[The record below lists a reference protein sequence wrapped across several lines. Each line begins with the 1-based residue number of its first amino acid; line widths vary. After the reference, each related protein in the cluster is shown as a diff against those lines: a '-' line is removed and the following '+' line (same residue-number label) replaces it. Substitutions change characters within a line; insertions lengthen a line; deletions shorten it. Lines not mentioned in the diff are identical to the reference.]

1 MQKSMIG
8 ITSYSTYVPRR
19 RMRREA
25 IAAAWG
31 APAGAPSGPGCK
43 AVMNFDEDSLTMAQS
58 AAWPLVQS
66 GGAEALSF
74 ASTTSPY
81 WQRSPASLIAA
92 ACDLPAQ
99 TATADFGASLRAGTT
114 ALRAALDAV
123 TAGSVRTALV
133 TAADCRDGAPESAEE
148 MLFGDAAAAVAVG
161 SEGLVA
167 ELMAVV
173 TRSDDFPDEWR
184 RDTDSQ
190 VRSFASK
197 YSLARG
203 YTENVVAVG
212 RALFEKA
219 GVRAEQIARAALTS
233 SEGRAHI
240 AAAKA
245 LGIPAARVEDVRAG
259 DIGITGAAMPLFL
272 LAQAL
277 DRAQPGDLILA
288 IAYGNGADGFLFRAL
303 ERADGGRL
311 SQGGPTMEYPTYQ
324 VYRKLRDY
332 CRAAGGGAEISNVL
346 LRREETQ
353 NVRLHGSL
361 CPQCGALQFP
371 IAKVCGSC
379 HHHGGLIEKPLARLG
394 RLFTFTKD
402 FLYTGPVEPTVMAV
416 VDLEGGARFLCQMT
430 DVDPAAVEI
439 GMEVELVLRRMREG
453 AGDHY
458 YYWKCRPL
466 WHRPPGL

>member
-1 MQKSMIG
+1 MIG
-8 ITSYSTYVPRR
+8 ITNYSVYVPRR
-19 RMRREA
+19 RMRRET

-31 APAGAPSGPGCK
+31 APAVPGSK

-58 AAWPLVQS
+58 AAWPLAQS

-81 WQRSPASLIAA
+81 WQRSAASLIAA

-99 TATADFGASLRAGTT
+99 TATADFGGSLRAGTT

-123 TAGSVRTALV
+123 AAGSVRTALV
-133 TAADCRDGAPESAEE
+133 TAADCREGAPDSAEE

-161 SEGLVA
+161 RDRLCAELVA
-167 ELMAVV
+167 SVS
-173 TRSDDFPDEWR
+173 RSDDFPDEWR
-184 RDTDSQ
+184 RDTDAQ

-197 YSLARG
+197 YSLACG

-219 GVRAEQIARAALTS
+219 GVQPEQIARAALGS
-233 SEGRAHI
+233 SDGRAHI

-245 LGIPAARVEDVRAG
+245 LGVPAACVEDVRAG
-259 DIGITGAAMPLFL
+259 DIGITGAGMPLFL

-277 DRAQPGDLILA
+277 DHAKPGDLILA
-288 IAYGNGADGFLFRAL
+288 IAYGDGADGFLFRAL
-303 ERADGGRL
+303 GSGARLQAGGA
-311 SQGGPTMEYPTYQ
+311 TMEYPTYQ
-324 VYRKLRDY
+324 VYRKQRDY
-332 CRAAGGGAEISNVL
+332 WRANAGGAEISNVL

-361 CPQCGALQFP
+361 CPQCGTLQFP
-371 IAKVCGSC
+371 IAKVCGAC
-379 HHHGGLIEKPLARLG
+379 HRHGGLMEKPLARRG

-402 FLYTGPVEPTVMAV
+402 FLYSAPVEPTVMAV
-416 VDLEGGARFLCQMT
+416 VDIDGGGRFLCQMT
-430 DVDPAAVEI
+430 DVDPAMVEI

-458 YYWKCRPL
+458 YYWKCRPC
-466 WHRPPGL
+466 HASRGVAGG

>member
-1 MQKSMIG
+1 MIG
-8 ITSYSTYVPRR
+8 ITNYSVYVPRR
-19 RMRREA
+19 RMRRDA
-25 IAAAWG
+25 IAVAWG
-31 APAGAPSGPGCK
+31 APAGPGCK
-43 AVMNFDEDSLTMAQS
+43 AVVNFDEDSLTMAQS
-58 AAWPLVQS
+58 AAWPLIAS

-81 WQRSPASLIAA
+81 WQRSAASLIAA
-92 ACDLPAQ
+92 ACDLPTQ
-99 TATADFGASLRAGTT
+99 TATADFGASLRSGTT

-123 TAGSVRTALV
+123 AAGSVRTALV
-133 TAADCRDGAPESAEE
+133 ASADCRDGAPESVEE
-148 MLFGDAAAAVAVG
+148 MLFGDAAAAVLVG

-167 ELMAVV
+167 ELVAAA
-173 TRSDDFPDEWR
+173 TRYDDFPDEWR
-184 RDTDSQ
+184 RDTDAQ

-197 YSLARG
+197 YSLTRG

-219 GVRAEQIARAALTS
+219 GVRPEQIARLALAS
-233 SEGRAHI
+233 SDGRAHV

-245 LGIPAARVEDVRAG
+245 LGIPAARVEDVRVA

-277 DRAQPGDLILA
+277 DRAKTGDLILA
-288 IAYGNGADGFLFRAL
+288 LAYGDGADGFLFRAL
-303 ERADGGRL
+303 GDGGRL
-311 SQGGPTMEYPTYQ
+311 RQESAPMEYPTYQ

-332 CRAAGGGAEISNVL
+332 WRTSGGSAEISNVF

-361 CPQCGALQFP
+361 CPQCGTLQFP
-371 IAKVCGSC
+371 IAKVCGAC
-379 HHHGGLIEKPLARLG
+379 HYHGKLTEKPLARRG

-416 VDLEGGARFLCQMT
+416 VDLEGGGRFLCQMT
-430 DVDPAAVEI
+430 DVEPAAVEI
-439 GMEVELVLRRMREG
+439 GMKVELVLRRMREG

-458 YYWKCRPL
+458 YYWKCRPAEG
-466 WHRPPGL
+466 GL

>member
-1 MQKSMIG
+1 MIG
-8 ITSYSTYVPRR
+8 ITNYSVYVPRR
-19 RMRREA
+19 RIRRDA

-31 APAGAPSGPGCK
+31 ASAGTPTAPGCK
-43 AVMNFDEDSLTMAQS
+43 AVVNFDEDSLTMAQS
-58 AAWPLVQS
+58 AAWPLVES
-66 GGAEALSF
+66 RGGEALSF

-81 WQRSPASLIAA
+81 WQRSAASLIAA
-92 ACDLPAQ
+92 ACDLPVE
-99 TATADFGASLRAGTT
+99 TATADFGGSLRSGTT

-123 TAGSVRTALV
+123 AAGSVRTALV
-133 TAADCRDGAPESAEE
+133 AAADCRDGAPESVEE
-148 MLFGDAAAAVAVG
+148 LLFGDAAAAVAVG
-161 SEGLVA
+161 SKGLVA
-167 ELMAVV
+167 ELVATV

-184 RDTDSQ
+184 RDTDRQ

-197 YSLARG
+197 YSLTRG

-219 GVRAEQIARAALTS
+219 GVQPEQIARATLTS
-233 SEGRAHI
+233 SDGRAQI

-245 LGIPAARVEDVRAG
+245 LGIPAARVEDVRAS

-277 DRAQPGDLILA
+277 DRSKAGDLILT
-288 IAYGNGADGFLFRAL
+288 IAYGDGADGFMFRAL
-303 ERADGGRL
+303 GDGGRL
-311 SQGGPTMEYPTYQ
+311 RQDGATLEYPTYQ

-332 CRAAGGGAEISNVL
+332 GRAAGGGAEISNVF

-353 NVRLHGSL
+353 NVRMHGSL
-361 CPQCGALQFP
+361 CPQCGLLQFP
-371 IAKVCGSC
+371 IAKVCGAC
-379 HHHGGLIEKPLARLG
+379 HQHGGLIEKPLARRG

-416 VDLEGGARFLCQMT
+416 VDLAGGGRFLCQMT
-430 DVDPAAVEI
+430 DIDPAAVEI

-458 YYWKCRPL
+458 YYWKCRPV
-466 WHRPPGL
+466 

>member
-1 MQKSMIG
+1 MIG
-8 ITSYSTYVPRR
+8 ITNYSVYVPRR

-31 APAGAPSGPGCK
+31 APAMPGCK

-58 AAWPLVQS
+58 AAWPLAQS
-66 GGAEALSF
+66 GGTEALSF

-81 WQRSPASLIAA
+81 WQRSAASLIAA

-99 TATADFGASLRAGTT
+99 TATADFGGSLRSGTT

-123 TAGSVRTALV
+123 AAGSVRSALV
-133 TAADCRDGAPESAEE
+133 TAADCRDGAPESTEE
-148 MLFGDAAAAVAVG
+148 MIFGDAAAAVSVG
-161 SEGLVA
+161 TEGLVA
-167 ELMAVV
+167 ELVAAV

-184 RDTDSQ
+184 RDTDAQ

-212 RALFEKA
+212 RGLFEKA
-219 GVRAEQIARAALTS
+219 GVQPEQIARVALAS
-233 SEGRAHI
+233 SDGRAHI

-259 DIGITGAAMPLFL
+259 DIGITGAGMPLFL

-277 DRAQPGDLILA
+277 DRAKAGDLILA
-288 IAYGNGADGFLFRAL
+288 IAYGDGADGFLFRAL
-303 ERADGGRL
+303 GGGARLQAD
-311 SQGGPTMEYPTYQ
+311 SATIEYPTYQ
-324 VYRKLRDY
+324 IYRKLRDY
-332 CRAAGGGAEISNVL
+332 WRASGGGAEISNVL

-361 CPQCGALQFP
+361 CPQCGMLQFP
-371 IAKVCGSC
+371 IAKVCASC
-379 HHHGGLIEKPLARLG
+379 HHHGGLVEKPLARRG

-402 FLYTGPVEPTVMAV
+402 FLYNAPVEPTVMVV
-416 VDLEGGARFLCQMT
+416 VDLEGGGRFLCQMT

-458 YYWKCRPL
+458 YYWKCRPV
-466 WHRPPGL
+466 

>member
-1 MQKSMIG
+1 MIG
-8 ITSYSTYVPRR
+8 ITDYSVYVPRR

-31 APAGAPSGPGCK
+31 APAGAPAAPGCK
-43 AVMNFDEDSLTMAQS
+43 AVMNFDEDSLTMAQA
-58 AAWPLVQS
+58 AAWPLAQS
-66 GGAEALSF
+66 GGADALSF
-74 ASTTSPY
+74 ASTTAPY
-81 WQRSPASLIAA
+81 WQRSAASLIAA

-99 TATADFGASLRAGTT
+99 TATADFGASLRSGAT

-123 TAGSVRTALV
+123 AAGSVRTALV

-161 SEGLVA
+161 TEGVVA
-167 ELMAVV
+167 EFVASVS
-173 TRSDDFPDEWR
+173 RSDDFPDEWR
-184 RDTDSQ
+184 RDNDAH

-219 GVRAEQIARAALTS
+219 GVQPEQIARVALAS
-233 SEGRAHI
+233 SDGRAHV
-240 AAAKA
+240 AAAKS

-277 DRAQPGDLILA
+277 DRAKAGDLILA
-288 IAYGNGADGFLFRAL
+288 IAYGDGADGFLFRTL
-303 ERADGGRL
+303 GGGGRL
-311 SQGGPTMEYPTYQ
+311 RQDGGTMEYPTYQ

-332 CRAAGGGAEISNVL
+332 WRASGGGTEISNVL

-353 NVRLHGSL
+353 NVRLHGSV
-361 CPQCGALQFP
+361 CPRCGAVQFP
-371 IAKVCGSC
+371 IAQVCAAC
-379 HHHGGLIEKPLARLG
+379 HHHGGLVEKPLARRG

-402 FLYTGPVEPTVMAV
+402 FLYNAPVEPTVMAV
-416 VDLEGGARFLCQMT
+416 VDLEGGGRFLCQMT

-458 YYWKCRPL
+458 YYWKCRPV
-466 WHRPPGL
+466 

>member
-1 MQKSMIG
+1 MIG
-8 ITSYSTYVPRR
+8 ITNYSVYVPRR
-19 RMRREA
+19 RMRRDM

-31 APAGAPSGPGCK
+31 GPAMPGSK
-43 AVMNFDEDSLTMAQS
+43 AVANFDEDSLTMAQS
-58 AAWPLVQS
+58 AAWPLAQS

-81 WQRSPASLIAA
+81 WQRSAASLIAA

-99 TATADFGASLRAGTT
+99 TSTADFGGSLRAGAT
-114 ALRAALDAV
+114 ALRAAFDAV
-123 TAGSVRTALV
+123 AAGSVRTALV

-148 MLFGDAAAAVAVG
+148 MLFGDAAAALAVG
-161 SEGLVA
+161 RDGLCAELVA
-167 ELMAVV
+167 SVS
-173 TRSDDFPDEWR
+173 RSDDFPDEWR
-184 RDTDSQ
+184 RDTDAH

-212 RALFEKA
+212 RALFAKA
-219 GVRAEQIARAALTS
+219 GVQPEQIARVALGS
-233 SEGRAHI
+233 SDGRAHL

-245 LGIPAARVEDVRAG
+245 LGIPPARVEDVRAG

-288 IAYGNGADGFLFRAL
+288 IAYSDGTDGFLFRSL
-303 ERADGGRL
+303 DVGRRLRQDG
-311 SQGGPTMEYPTYQ
+311 SAMEYPTYQ
-324 VYRKLRDY
+324 IYRKLRDY
-332 CRAAGGGAEISNVL
+332 WRAAAGGAEISNVL

-353 NVRLHGSL
+353 NVRLHGSA
-361 CPQCGALQFP
+361 CPQCGTLQFP
-371 IAKVCGSC
+371 IAQVCRAC
-379 HHHGGLIEKPLARLG
+379 HHRGGMIEKNLARRG

-402 FLYTGPVEPTVMAV
+402 FLYSGPVEPTVMAV
-416 VDLEGGARFLCQMT
+416 VDLEGGGRFLCQMT
-430 DVDPAAVEI
+430 DVEPAAVEI

-453 AGDHY
+453 PGDHY
-458 YYWKCRPL
+458 YYWKCRPV
-466 WHRPPGL
+466 

>member
-1 MQKSMIG
+1 MIG
-8 ITSYSTYVPRR
+8 IKDYSVYVPRR
-19 RMRREA
+19 RMRREV

-31 APAGAPSGPGCK
+31 SPKLPGCK
-43 AVMNFDEDSLTMAQS
+43 AVMNFDEDSLTMALS
-58 AAWPLVQS
+58 VAWPLVQA
-66 GGAEALSF
+66 GGAGALSF

-92 ACDLPAQ
+92 ACDLPAE

-114 ALRAALDAV
+114 ALRAAFDAV
-123 TAGSVRTALV
+123 AAGSVRTALV
-133 TAADCRDGAPESAEE
+133 AAADCRDGAPESAEE
-148 MLFGDAAAAVAVG
+148 LFFGDAAAAVSVG
-161 SEGLVA
+161 SEDLAAELVA
-167 ELMAVV
+167 SVS
-173 TRSDDFPDEWR
+173 RSDDFPDEWR
-184 RDTDSQ
+184 RDTDAQ
-190 VRSFASK
+190 VHSFASK
-197 YSLARG
+197 FSLARG

-219 GVRAEQIARAALTS
+219 AVQPDQIARIALAS
-233 SEGRAHI
+233 GDGRAHL

-245 LGIPAARVEDVRAG
+245 LGIPPARVEDARAA

-288 IAYGNGADGFLFRAL
+288 IAYGDGADGFLFRAL
-303 ERADGGRL
+303 GDGGRL
-311 SQGGPTMEYPTYQ
+311 RPDTSTMEYPTYP
-324 VYRKLRDY
+324 VYRKLREY
-332 CRAAGGGAEISNVL
+332 LRAGGGSTEISNVL

-371 IAKVCGSC
+371 TAKVCAAC
-379 HHHGGLIEKPLARLG
+379 HYHGELTEKPLARRG

-402 FLYTGPVEPTVMAV
+402 FLYTAPVEPTVMAV
-416 VDLEGGARFLCQMT
+416 VDLEGGGRFLCQMT
-430 DVDPAAVEI
+430 DVDPAVEI

-458 YYWKCRPL
+458 YYWKCRPV
-466 WHRPPGL
+466 

>member
-1 MQKSMIG
+1 MTIG
-8 ITSYSTYVPRR
+8 ITNYSVYVPRR

-25 IAAAWG
+25 ITAAWG
-31 APAGAPSGPGCK
+31 APSAPGCK
-43 AVMNFDEDSLTMAQS
+43 AVLNFDEDSLTMAQS
-58 AAWPLVQS
+58 AAWPLAQS

-74 ASTTSPY
+74 ASTTAPY
-81 WQRSPASLIAA
+81 WQRSTASLIAA

-123 TAGSVRTALV
+123 AAGSVRTALV

-148 MLFGDAAAAVAVG
+148 MLFGDAAAAVGVG
-161 SEGLVA
+161 SEGLAA
-167 ELMAVV
+167 ELVAAVS
-173 TRSDDFPDEWR
+173 RSDDFPDEWR
-184 RDTDSQ
+184 RDTDVH

-197 YSLARG
+197 YSLTRG
-203 YTENVVAVG
+203 YTENVVAMG

-219 GVRAEQIARAALTS
+219 GVQPEQIARVALAS
-233 SEGRAHI
+233 SDGRAHI

-277 DRAQPGDLILA
+277 DRAKAGDLVLA
-288 IAYGNGADGFLFRAL
+288 IAYGDGADGFLFRAL
-303 ERADGGRL
+303 GGGGRL
-311 SQGGPTMEYPTYQ
+311 QTDGATMDYSTYQ

-332 CRAAGGGAEISNVL
+332 WRATGGGAEISNVL

-361 CPQCGALQFP
+361 
-371 IAKVCGSC
+371 
-379 HHHGGLIEKPLARLG
+379 
-394 RLFTFTKD
+394 
-402 FLYTGPVEPTVMAV
+402 
-416 VDLEGGARFLCQMT
+416 
-430 DVDPAAVEI
+430 
-439 GMEVELVLRRMREG
+439 
-453 AGDHY
+453 
-458 YYWKCRPL
+458 
-466 WHRPPGL
+466 

>member
-1 MQKSMIG
+1 MVG
-8 ITSYSTYVPRR
+8 ITNYSVYVPRR

-31 APAGAPSGPGCK
+31 SPGMPGCK
-43 AVMNFDEDSLTMAQS
+43 AVMNFDEDSLTMALS
-58 AAWPLVQS
+58 AVWPLAQS

-81 WQRSPASLIAA
+81 WQRSAASLIAA

-99 TATADFGASLRAGTT
+99 TATADFAGSLRSGAT

-123 TAGSVRTALV
+123 AAGSVRTAVV
-133 TAADCRDGAPESAEE
+133 TAADCREGAPESAEE
-148 MLFGDAAAAVAVG
+148 MLFGDTAAAVAVG
-161 SEGLVA
+161 CEGLVA
-167 ELMAVV
+167 ELVAAA
-173 TRSDDFPDEWR
+173 TRCDDFPDEWR
-184 RDTDSQ
+184 RDSDAQ

-197 YSLARG
+197 YSLTRG
-203 YTENVVAVG
+203 YTDNVVAVG
-212 RALFEKA
+212 RALFAKA
-219 GVRAEQIARAALTS
+219 GVQPEQIARAALTS
-233 SEGRAHI
+233 SDGRAHI

-259 DIGITGAAMPLFL
+259 DIGITGAGMPLFL
-272 LAQAL
+272 LAQSL
-277 DRAQPGDLILA
+277 DRAKPGDLILT
-288 IAYGNGADGFLFRAL
+288 IAYGDGADGFLFRAL
-303 ERADGGRL
+303 GGGNRLQPDGL
-311 SQGGPTMEYPTYQ
+311 SMESPTYQ

-332 CRAAGGGAEISNVL
+332 WRTACGSAEISNVL

-361 CPQCGALQFP
+361 CPQCGTLQFP
-371 IAKVCGSC
+371 IAKVCGAC
-379 HHHGGLIEKPLARLG
+379 HRHGGLIEKPLARRG

-402 FLYTGPVEPTVMAV
+402 FLYSAPVEPTVMGI
-416 VDLEGGARFLCQMT
+416 VDLEGGGRFLCQMT

-453 AGDHY
+453 SGDHY
-458 YYWKCRPL
+458 YYWKCRPV
-466 WHRPPGL
+466 

>member
-1 MQKSMIG
+1 MIG
-8 ITSYSTYVPRR
+8 VTNYSVYVPRWR
-19 RMRREA
+19 VRREA

-31 APAGAPSGPGCK
+31 APAPAAPGCK
-43 AVMNFDEDSLTMAQS
+43 AVVNFDEDALTMAQC
-58 AAWPLVQS
+58 AAWPLVQAA
-66 GGAEALSF
+66 GEDALSF

-81 WQRSPASLIAA
+81 WQRSAAGLIAA

-123 TAGSVRTALV
+123 AAGSVRTAV
-133 TAADCRDGAPESAEE
+133 VAAADCRDGAPESAEE
-148 MLFGDAAAAVAVG
+148 MLFGDAAAAVSIGA
-161 SEGLVA
+161 EGVIAELVA
-167 ELMAVV
+167 AA

-184 RDTDSQ
+184 RDTDAQ
-190 VRSFASK
+190 VRSFSSK
-197 YSLARG
+197 YSLTRG
-203 YTENVVAVG
+203 YHENVIAVG

-219 GVRAEQIARAALTS
+219 GVRPEQIAKLALAS
-233 SEGRAHI
+233 SDGRAQI

-259 DIGITGAAMPLFL
+259 DVGITGAAMPLFL

-277 DRAQPGDLILA
+277 DHAQAGDLILA
-288 IAYGNGADGFLFRAL
+288 IGYGDGADGFLFRAL
-303 ERADGGRL
+303 ENGAGRL
-311 SQGGPTMEYPTYQ
+311 QQSDATMEYATYP

-332 CRAAGGGAEISNVL
+332 WRTSDGGAEVSNVF
-346 LRREETQ
+346 LRREESQ

-361 CPQCGALQFP
+361 CPQCGTLQFP
-371 IAKVCGSC
+371 ITKVCGAC
-379 HHHGGLIEKPLARLG
+379 HHHGGMTEKPLPRRG

-402 FLYTGPVEPTVMAV
+402 FLYTGPVQPTVMAV
-416 VDLEGGARFLCQMT
+416 VDLEGGGRFLCQMT

-453 AGDHY
+453 AGDHF

-466 WHRPPGL
+466 

>member
-1 MQKSMIG
+1 MIG
-8 ITSYSTYVPRR
+8 IANYSVYVPRR
-19 RMRREA
+19 RVRREI

-31 APAGAPSGPGCK
+31 AQPSMPGCK
-43 AVMNFDEDSLTMAQS
+43 AVTNFDEDSLTMAQS
-58 AAWPLVQS
+58 AAWPLLQT

-81 WQRSPASLIAA
+81 WQRSAASLIAA

-99 TATADFGASLRAGTT
+99 TATADFGGSLRSGTT
-114 ALRAALDAV
+114 ALRNALDAV
-123 TAGSVRTALV
+123 AAGSVRTALV
-133 TAADCRDGAPESAEE
+133 AAADCRDGAPESAEE

-161 SEGLVA
+161 SEGLAA
-167 ELMAVV
+167 ELVAMV

-184 RDTDSQ
+184 RDADAQ
-190 VRSFASK
+190 VHSFASK
-197 YSLARG
+197 YSLMRG

-219 GVRAEQIARAALTS
+219 GVQPEQIARVALAS
-233 SEGRAHI
+233 SDGRAHI

-245 LGIPAARVEDVRAG
+245 LGIPAARVEDVRAQ
-259 DIGITGAAMPLFL
+259 DIGITGTAMPLFL
-272 LAQAL
+272 LAHAL
-277 DRAQPGDLILA
+277 DRAKPGDLILA
-288 IAYGNGADGFLFRAL
+288 IAYGDGADAFLFRAL
-303 ERADGGRL
+303 GTGGRL
-311 SQGGPTMEYPTYQ
+311 RQDGATMEYPTYQ
-324 VYRKLRDY
+324 LYRKLRDY
-332 CRAAGGGAEISNVL
+332 GRASGAGEISNVF

-361 CPQCGALQFP
+361 CPACGLLQFP
-371 IAKVCGSC
+371 IAKVCGAC
-379 HHHGGLIEKPLARLG
+379 HRHGGMIEKPLARRG

-402 FLYTGPVEPTVMAV
+402 FLYSGPVEPTVMGV
-416 VDLEGGARFLCQMT
+416 VDLEGGGRFLCQMT

-458 YYWKCRPL
+458 YYWKCRPV
-466 WHRPPGL
+466 

>member
-1 MQKSMIG
+1 MIG
-8 ITSYSTYVPRR
+8 ITNYSVYVPRR
-19 RMRREA
+19 RMRRDA

-31 APAGAPSGPGCK
+31 GPAGQGCK
-43 AVMNFDEDSLTMAQS
+43 AVVNFDEDSLTMAQS

-66 GGAEALSF
+66 TGAEALSF
-74 ASTTSPY
+74 ASTTAPY
-81 WQRSPASLIAA
+81 WQRSAASLIAA

-99 TATADFGASLRAGTT
+99 TATADFGVSLRAGTT

-123 TAGSVRTALV
+123 AAGSVRTALV
-133 TAADCRDGAPESAEE
+133 AAADCRDGAPESTEE
-148 MLFGDAAAAVAVG
+148 MLFGDAAAAVSVG
-161 SEGLVA
+161 FEGLVA
-167 ELMAVV
+167 ELVAAV

-184 RDTDSQ
+184 RDIDAQ

-197 YSLARG
+197 YSLTRG
-203 YTENVVAVG
+203 YTENVLAVG
-212 RALFEKA
+212 RALFQRA
-219 GVRAEQIARAALTS
+219 GVQPEQIARVALAS
-233 SEGRAHI
+233 SDGRAHI

-277 DRAQPGDLILA
+277 DCAKAGDLILA
-288 IAYGNGADGFLFRAL
+288 IAYGDGADGFLFRAL
-303 ERADGGRL
+303 GDGGRL
-311 SQGGPTMEYPTYQ
+311 RMDSATMDYPTYQ

-332 CRAAGGGAEISNVL
+332 RRVAGGGAEISNVF

-361 CPQCGALQFP
+361 CPQCGLLQFP
-371 IAKVCGSC
+371 IAKVCGAC
-379 HHHGGLIEKPLARLG
+379 HRHAGLIEKPLARRG

-402 FLYTGPVEPTVMAV
+402 FLYSGPVEPTVMAV
-416 VDLEGGARFLCQMT
+416 VDLEGGGRFLCQMT
-430 DVDPAAVEI
+430 DVEPAAVEI
-439 GMEVELVLRRMREG
+439 GMAVELVLRRMREG

-458 YYWKCRPL
+458 YYWKCRPV
-466 WHRPPGL
+466 

>member
-1 MQKSMIG
+1 MIG
-8 ITSYSTYVPRR
+8 ITNYSVYVPRR
-19 RMRREA
+19 RMRRET

-31 APAGAPSGPGCK
+31 APAGAPAALGCK
-43 AVMNFDEDSLTMAQS
+43 AVVNFDEDSLTMAQS
-58 AAWPLVQS
+58 AAWPLAQA

-81 WQRSPASLIAA
+81 WQRSAASLVAA

-99 TATADFGASLRAGTT
+99 TATADFGGSLRAGTT

-123 TAGSVRTALV
+123 AVGSVRTAV
-133 TAADCRDGAPESAEE
+133 VAAADCRDGAPESAEE
-148 MLFGDAAAAVAVG
+148 ILFGDAAAAVSVG
-161 SEGLVA
+161 SQDLVA
-167 ELMAVV
+167 ELVAAA

-184 RDTDSQ
+184 RDTDAH
-190 VRSFASK
+190 VRSFPSK
-197 YSLARG
+197 YSLTRG

-219 GVRAEQIARAALTS
+219 GVQPGQIARAALASTD
-233 SEGRAHI
+233 GRAHI

-277 DRAQPGDLILA
+277 DRARAGDLILT
-288 IAYGNGADGFLFRAL
+288 IAYGDGADGFLFRAL
-303 ERADGGRL
+303 ADGGRL
-311 SQGGPTMEYPTYQ
+311 LPDSATMEYSTYQ
-324 VYRKLRDY
+324 VYRKLREY
-332 CRAAGGGAEISNVL
+332 GRASGSGAEISNVL

-361 CPQCGALQFP
+361 CPQCGLLQFP
-371 IAKVCGSC
+371 IAKVCGQC
-379 HHHGGLIEKPLARLG
+379 HRHDGLVEKPLARHG

-402 FLYTGPVEPTVMAV
+402 FLYSGPAEPTVMAV
-416 VDLEGGARFLCQMT
+416 VDLEGGGRFLCQMT

-458 YYWKCRPL
+458 YYWKCRPV
-466 WHRPPGL
+466 